1 MILSHAISNHSAKN
15 HLRAIANSPTL
26 KMVIGELSFFGKKHR
41 EKITE
46 SMRKQAWQQCWFSF
60 HTLAKAHRQ
69 MTGKEII
76 TAYINRT
83 VELTGDEA
91 VMFSDAFREVK
102 IKKRQCIVQPDF
114 IVKNRN
120 FVLNGAFRAYV
131 VDDNGQDSTIAFAI
145 ADWWITDYNSFILQ
159 KPATMFVVAL
169 EDSTILELSYEK
181 EQQLKKAN
189 HKFETF
195 FRIRAERTAAF
206 MQQRIISTLTQTA
219 EQRYEEFIS
228 KYPQIVQRVPQYAL
242 ASYLGMTTEF
252 LSRIRNKKVPK
263 KS

>member
-1 MILSHAISNHSAKN
+1 MPNKN
-15 HLRAIANSPTL
+15 
-26 KMVIGELSFFGKKHR
+26 
-41 EKITE
+41 KIVE
-46 SMRKQAWQQCWFSF
+46 
-60 HTLAKAHRQ
+60 
-69 MTGKEII
+69 
-76 TAYINRT
+76 YINKS
-83 VELTGDEA
+83 VSLTNQEA
-91 VMFSDAFREVK
+91 EIFSTSFREVK
-102 IKKRQCIVQPDF
+102 IKKRQFIVQPNF

-145 ADWWITDYNSFILQ
+145 EDWWITDYNSYILQ

-169 EDSTILELSYEK
+169 EDSTILEISYEK
-181 EQQLKKAN
+181 EQNLKQEN

-206 MQQRIISTLTQTA
+206 MQQRIISNLTQTA
-219 EQRYEEFIS
+219 EERYENFIS

-252 LSRIRNKKVPK
+252 LSRIRNKRTK
-263 KS
+263 KN